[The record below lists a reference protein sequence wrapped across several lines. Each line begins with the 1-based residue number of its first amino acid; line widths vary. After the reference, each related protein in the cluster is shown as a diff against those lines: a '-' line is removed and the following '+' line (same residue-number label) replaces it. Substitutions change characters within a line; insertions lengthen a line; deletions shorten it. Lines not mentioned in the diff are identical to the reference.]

1 MMHYRLMAAAA
12 ALIVALVLPSAAQ
25 TPQGVKVGTLTCRL
39 APSIGLL
46 IGSQQ
51 RMSCV
56 FQPDG
61 GYPPEQYAG
70 CPRSRLGL
78 DIGISAGGVMA
89 WAVYA
94 PSSGPLRGALARYLR
109 RRQRRNRWRP
119 ASVSAPTRSVRRLGE
134 YNLATAALAP
144 RHGEPPIVALGVAAL
159 TLRWCPVRSSAPR
172 IAIVVR
178 KEHRHQ

>member
-1 MMHYRLMAAAA
+1 MMYYRLMVAAA

-51 RMSCV
+51 RMSCI

-61 GYPPEQYAG
+61 GYPAEQYAG
-70 CPRSRLGL
+70 VLGRLGL

-94 PSSGPLRGALARYLR
+94 PSSGPLRGALAGTYGG
-109 RRQRRNRWRP
+109 
-119 ASVSAPTRSVRRLGE
+119 ASGAIGVGVGVGANVLFGGSANTISLQPLSLQGTVSL
-134 YNLATAALAP
+134 N
-144 RHGEPPIVALGVAAL
+144 VALGVAAL
-159 TLRWCPVRSSAPR
+159 TLRWV
-172 IAIVVR
+172 
-178 KEHRHQ
+178 Q